1 VADALFPVPG
11 QVLHMVRAGT
21 TVTISEPL
29 KEGGQG
35 VVYRAV
41 LSTGAVFAVKWYRAA
56 SASRAQREA
65 IEALVMHGRPHPAFI
80 WPLDVVTCP
89 NVAGFGYLMPLLEPR
104 FMSFAEMLE
113 SPRQP
118 TFADMA
124 VIGRELVDAFAAL
137 HASGLCYRDISFGNL
152 FVDPE
157 RAQVAVIDNDNVG
170 TDGGTVQVLGTL
182 RFMAPEIVRREALP
196 ATVSDLHSLAVLLF
210 YLYVH
215 GHPLDGQRVESTF
228 TWEGERHRSDSEL
241 ATIHYGIDPL
251 FVFNP
256 TDTSNRPV
264 PGDPMLRWWP
274 LYPRFFRELFI
285 RAFTVGLVDA
295 SLAGRNTESLW
306 RKGLLRLRDSVR
318 QCDTCTAGRFYDPEE
333 PAAPCWNCGAVPPP
347 PLVLDL
353 GGNTIVLSPGNVVT
367 AHHVFR
373 NKDHRTVEARVE
385 AHPHNPGE
393 LILRNE
399 GTTPW
404 TIRPVGEEEK
414 TVRAGQRL
422 AVRPAVIDF
431 GLAKGTI
438 RQA

>member
-1 VADALFPVPG
+1 
-11 QVLHMVRAGT
+11 MVRAGT
-21 TVTISEPL
+21 TVTVSEPL

-41 LSTGAVFAVKWYRAA
+41 MSSGAVFVVKWYRAA
-56 SASRAQREA
+56 SASQSQREA

-80 WPLDVVTCP
+80 WPLDIVTCP

-104 FMSFAEMLE
+104 FVSFAEMLE
-113 SPRQP
+113 SPKQP

-157 RAQVAVIDNDNVG
+157 RGEVAVIDNDNVG
-170 TDGGTVQVLGTL
+170 TDGGTAQVLGTL

-215 GHPLDGQRVESTF
+215 GHPLDGQRVEATF

-251 FVFNP
+251 FVFHP
-256 TDTSNRPV
+256 LDLSNRPV

-274 LYPRFFRELFI
+274 LYPRFFQDLFI

-295 SLAGRNTESLW
+295 SLSGRNTESLW
-306 RKGLLRLRDSVR
+306 RKALLRLRDSVR
-318 QCDTCTAGRFYDPEE
+318 QCDKCTAGHFYDPND
-333 PAAPCWNCGAVPPP
+333 PGAPCWNCGDVPPP
-347 PLVLDL
+347 PVVLEL

-367 AHHVFR
+367 SHHVRR
-373 NKDHRTVEARVE
+373 NKDYRTVEARAE
-385 AHPHNPGE
+385 AHPYEPGR
-393 LILRNE
+393 LVLRNE
-399 GTTPW
+399 GTAPW
-404 TIRPVGEEEK
+404 TIRAVGEEAK
-414 TVRAGQRL
+414 TVRPGQRL

-438 RQA
+438 RPA